1 VKILG
6 LDTATPTAGIAIV
19 DGDRVLAEARH
30 DTRGR
35 GADLLVKIDEVCRAA
50 GVSPAALDERSEAAG
65 GGAPAASAG
74 KAGGSAPRG
83 IDAIAIG
90 AGPGSFTGLRIGMAT
105 AKGIAFAAQRPLWA
119 VSSLAALADD
129 ARQELATD
137 PERATDPRLASAGSV
152 ICAVLDARR
161 GEVFA
166 GCFRDGLALAPER
179 VMAPAEL
186 APWVAEVAG
195 AADPALPRPR
205 VYFAGDALEVHQGA
219 LAALLALGPWLT
231 TRTPSGC
238 AVARLAL
245 AGARVDI
252 TLDGAPT
259 YIRPSEAEVK
269 YPDGVPGAL
278 RRR

>member
-1 VKILG
+1 MKVLG
-6 LDTATPTAGIAIV
+6 LDTATSTAGIAIV
-19 DGDRVLAEARH
+19 DDDRVLGEARH
-30 DTRGR
+30 DASGR
-35 GADLLVKIDEVCRAA
+35 GADLLVQIDRVCRTA
-50 GVSPAALDERSEAAG
+50 GIAPAAL
-65 GGAPAASAG
+65 
-74 KAGGSAPRG
+74 
-83 IDAIAIG
+83 DAIAIG

-129 ARQELATD
+129 AAQELAND
-137 PERATDPRLASAGSV
+137 PQHAPDGDV

-166 GCFRDGLALAPER
+166 GCFRGGVALAPER
-179 VMAPAEL
+179 VLLPTEL
-186 APWVAEVAG
+186 APWLAEILG
-195 AADPALPRPR
+195 AASAHTSPAPR
-205 VYFAGDALEVHQGA
+205 VWFAGDAIDAHRDA
-219 LAALLALGPWLT
+219 LAAVSAHGPWLAA
-231 TRTPSGC
+231 RTPSGR
-238 AVARLAL
+238 AVAQLAL

-252 TLDGAPT
+252 TLGGAPT

>member
-6 LDTATPTAGIAIV
+6 LDTATATAGIAVI
-19 DGDRVLAEARH
+19 DGEPHDPAGARVLGETRH
-30 DTRGR
+30 DTSGR
-35 GADLLVKIDEVCRAA
+35 GADLLVAIDELCRAT
-50 GVSPAALDERSEAAG
+50 GVLD
-65 GGAPAASAG
+65 AASPL
-74 KAGGSAPRG
+74 S

-105 AKGIAFAAQRPLWA
+105 AKGIAFAAARPLWA

-129 ARQELATD
+129 AQHELAGGGL
-137 PERATDPRLASAGSV
+137 ATEADGA

-166 GCFRDGLALAPER
+166 GCFRRGVALGPER
-179 VMAPAEL
+179 VLAPAEL
-186 APWVAEVAG
+186 APWLAQLAAG
-195 AADPALPRPR
+195 SAQ
-205 VYFAGDALEVHQGA
+205 VCFAGDAIDAYPGVLGA
-219 LAALLALGPWLT
+219 LAASHRWCAA
-231 TRTPSGC
+231 RTPSGG

-252 TLDGAPT
+252 TVGGAPV
-259 YIRPSEAEVK
+259 YIRPSEAEIM

-278 RRR
+278 RRRT

>member
-1 VKILG
+1 VKVLG
-6 LDTATPTAGIAIV
+6 LDTATPLAGIAIV
-19 DGDRVLAEARH
+19 DGDRVLGEAREG
-30 DTRGR
+30 TRGR
-35 GADLLVKIDEVCRAA
+35 GADLLVKIDLVCRTA
-50 GVSPAALDERSEAAG
+50 GVAPAALE
-65 GGAPAASAG
+65 
-74 KAGGSAPRG
+74 
-83 IDAIAIG
+83 AIAIG

-105 AKGIAFAAQRPLWA
+105 AKGIAFAANRPLWA

-129 ARQELATD
+129 ARQELAAD
-137 PERATDPRLASAGSV
+137 PAVPAGGV

-166 GCFRDGLALAPER
+166 GCFRDGIALAPER

-186 APWVAEVAG
+186 AAWVAEVTEAAG
-195 AADPALPRPR
+195 AGPAPH
-205 VYFAGDALEVHQGA
+205 VWFAGDAIDAHRDA
-219 LAALLALGPWLT
+219 LAALPAHGPWLAA
-231 TRTPSGC
+231 RTPSGC

-245 AGARVDI
+245 AGTRVDI
-252 TLDGAPT
+252 TLGGVPT